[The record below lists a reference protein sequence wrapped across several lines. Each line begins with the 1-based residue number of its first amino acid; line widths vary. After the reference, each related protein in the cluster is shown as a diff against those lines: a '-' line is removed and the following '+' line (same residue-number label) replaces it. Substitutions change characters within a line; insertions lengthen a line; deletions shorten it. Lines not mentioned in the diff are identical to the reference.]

1 MSHERDEHGAPEER
15 SERAP
20 AAGAPAPDP
29 LPLDTPRRRRRP
41 QNRVT
46 MEFGGP
52 PLRLPED
59 PAVPDR
65 AGLGLPE
72 EAPAPLELVMLDET
86 TDTGALGLVDRTR
99 PSEPALDL
107 ASEMRERFALDDFTG
122 ALRAAELVLGRRPE
136 DAEARRIAAESRSQ
150 LVHLYGSRLGGP
162 GARLEL
168 CVDESEIRWLGLD
181 HRAAFLLSRIDGKSR
196 VEELIDVSG
205 MPRMEALKTL
215 CELTDMGA
223 LRIA

>member
-1 MSHERDEHGAPEER
+1 MSEERDEDGAPR
-15 SERAP
+15 QGGTTTQAGMPAP
-20 AAGAPAPDP
+20 AP
-29 LPLDTPRRRRRP
+29 LPLDPPRRRRRP
-41 QNRVT
+41 ENRVT

-65 AGLGLPE
+65 AELGLPPE
-72 EAPAPLELVMLDET
+72 DVDAPLALDLP
-86 TDTGALGLVDRTR
+86 DALGDDGALGLVDRTR

-122 ALRAAELVLGRRPE
+122 ALRAAELVLGRRPK
-136 DAEARRIAAESRSQ
+136 DPEARRIADESREQ
-150 LVHLYGSRLGGP
+150 LIRIYGSRLGGP
-162 GARLEL
+162 GARLAL

-181 HRAAFLLSRIDGKSR
+181 HRAAFLLSRVDGESR

-215 CELTDMGA
+215 CELADMGA
-223 LRIA
+223 LRVA